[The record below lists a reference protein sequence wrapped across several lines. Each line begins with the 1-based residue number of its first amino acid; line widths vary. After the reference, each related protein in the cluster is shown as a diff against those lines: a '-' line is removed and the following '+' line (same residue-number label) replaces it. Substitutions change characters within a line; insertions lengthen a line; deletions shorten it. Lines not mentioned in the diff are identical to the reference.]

1 MCGPRYDASVKI
13 KKLHDD
19 HGLPGTRTPADP
31 RFGTGL
37 GQKKG
42 GPLTATR
49 LDNRPHRP
57 TATHCRRHGG
67 HCGRTRYSPTSSPAD
82 PLAGDARAAAGRC
95 GYRTGL
101 HPDHHRC
108 HRRRPEPAGRHGHRR
123 PHHLPDSRAVLLAS
137 PSWGAIV
144 TAQWPGDLAEADIDP
159 AGFTAGIS
167 AGFAVNAGL
176 ALAAAAFA
184 VVIRTHT
191 GTARNGPRQRPSPL
205 DAAGLNPDASG
216 RDLHI
221 YPPGPPVIGSATGS
235 SSGPNAARAVAHR
248 RATLPPREVVEAA

>member
-1 MCGPRYDASVKI
+1 MATAAHTIFRTV
-13 KKLHDD
+13 
-19 HGLPGTRTPADP
+19 GLSFGVAVMGRNRHRTVA
-31 RFGTGL
+31 
-37 GQKKG
+37 
-42 GPLTATR
+42 
-49 LDNRPHRP
+49 
-57 TATHCRRHGG
+57 RR
-67 HCGRTRYSPTSSPAD
+67 
-82 PLAGDARAAAGRC
+82 
-95 GYRTGL
+95 
-101 HPDHHRC
+101 
-108 HRRRPEPAGRHGHRR
+108 
-123 PHHLPDSRAVLLAS
+123 
-137 PSWGAIV
+137 
-144 TAQWPGDLAEADIDP
+144 LAEADIDP

-191 GTARNGPRQRPSPL
+191 GTARNGPRQRPCPL

>member
-1 MCGPRYDASVKI
+1 MVATAA
-13 KKLHDD
+13 
-19 HGLPGTRTPADP
+19 GL
-31 RFGTGL
+31 
-37 GQKKG
+37 
-42 GPLTATR
+42 
-49 LDNRPHRP
+49 
-57 TATHCRRHGG
+57 ATHPH
-67 HCGRTRYSPTSSPAD
+67 PARLD

-101 HPDHHRC
+101 HRSPPLPPPPSRTG
-108 HRRRPEPAGRHGHRR
+108 RPAWPPPPTPSSGQAGC
-123 PHHLPDSRAVLLAS
+123 PLAS
-137 PSWGAIV
+137 PSGGAIV

-191 GTARNGPRQRPSPL
+191 GTAPNGPRQRPSPL

>member
-1 MCGPRYDASVKI
+1 VCGPRYDASVKI

-123 PHHLPDSRAVLLAS
+123 PHHLPDSRAVLWRRRHGAQSSPHSGPATSPKPTLTRRGSPPASAPASQSTPAS
-137 PSWGAIV
+137 PW
-144 TAQWPGDLAEADIDP
+144 
-159 AGFTAGIS
+159 
-167 AGFAVNAGL
+167 
-176 ALAAAAFA
+176 
-184 VVIRTHT
+184 
-191 GTARNGPRQRPSPL
+191 PRQPS
-205 DAAGLNPDASG
+205 
-216 RDLHI
+216 R
-221 YPPGPPVIGSATGS
+221 S
-235 SSGPNAARAVAHR
+235 SSAPTPARPGTDRDNDH
-248 RATLPPREVVEAA
+248 LP